1 MAATRDLLA
10 QRRRTLRVSLNERD
24 WGALHELSAAAGLS
38 PEQLA
43 TVWVTQAVSREDATR
58 ALRSPVA
65 DTRLTE
71 SRAASSDRGA
81 VPEIRGFEAAS
92 GPGPGQSPLHHEILA
107 VMSENGG
114 AMTVSEIAAA
124 IRRRGRYL
132 APRRSL
138 PVTPELVSRRV
149 SNPHY
154 RSLFQREGRM
164 LRLADPIKK
173 PKS

>member
-1 MAATRDLLA
+1 MATTRDA
-10 QRRRTLRVSLNERD
+10 ARRRRTLKVSVDQRD
-24 WGALHELSAAAGLS
+24 WGSLQELAVVAGVS

-43 TVWVTQAVSREDATR
+43 SVWIAQTVSREDARRAVRNTDGEERGVDSFR
-58 ALRSPVA
+58 ALAGESVA
-65 DTRLTE
+65 NSHRY
-71 SRAASSDRGA
+71 
-81 VPEIRGFEAAS
+81 EISS

-124 IRRRGRYL
+124 IRSRGRYL
-132 APRRSL
+132 APRSGL

-154 RSLFQREGRM
+154 RALFEREGRL
-164 LRLADPIKK
+164 LRLAKPAKK
-173 PKS
+173 PKP